1 MDVERARDCGRL
13 TTGVHFKPPP
23 GAGSGET
30 AIFLVQNF
38 PHQSY
43 AFDAGGQVSF
53 L

>member
-13 TTGVHFKPPP
+13 TTGVLFKPP